1 MSALLPFL
9 LALVPGVD
17 SWVASRD
24 ASVAAWLSD
33 QASSLT
39 PTTLGTM
46 DAFESMTFSRG
57 TPGPSGLEDGVLRR
71 RRTSLSLQGN
81 PADSQSNLRYGAAWL
96 WDAGGWHNRLTWSGD
111 ASRRLDGSTWAW
123 GALAAWRP
131 GLQTGGGVVIRQRLA
146 GPDSVLAERSVENWA
161 LLRVS
166 RLSLAALGDRSH
178 QSWWELAWQVDPD
191 YSPEDE
197 GMLWREFSLGVRR
210 LDDDRNAWAPGRE
223 LQVFGSV
230 PLWRDQLRLL
240 WQVGTKGR
248 WERATLQSDLLPQG
262 LAGFDLSYARTRWAS
277 RDWGLRLR
285 FLALS
290 LGWNDPED
298 IRDLGPNGGSTVLSA
313 RMRIAFDGAN
323 DYYTPGRHRGPQEQ
337 ISQTTRQR

>member
-9 LALVPGVD
+9 LSLSSGVD
-17 SWVASRD
+17 GWVTSRD

-39 PTTLGTM
+39 PNAVGTM

-71 RRTSLSLQGN
+71 HRAALSLQGN
-81 PADSQSNLRYGAAWL
+81 PADSQSTIRYGAVGF
-96 WDAGGWHNRLTWSGD
+96 WDAGGWQHRLTWSGD
-111 ASRRLDGSTWAW
+111 ASRRLNGTTWGW
-123 GALAAWRP
+123 GALAALRP
-131 GLQTGGGVVIRQRLA
+131 NVQSGGGVVIRQRLS
-146 GPDSVLAERSVENWA
+146 GPDGTLAERDVEGWA

-166 RLSLAALGDRSH
+166 RLSLATLGVRSH
-178 QSWWELAWQVDPD
+178 QSYWELAWQVDPD

-197 GMLWREFSLGVRR
+197 GMIWRELSLGVRR
-210 LDDDRNAWAPGRE
+210 VDDRRNAWTEGRE
-223 LQVFGSV
+223 IQVFGAI
-230 PLWRDQLRLL
+230 PLWRDKLRLL
-240 WQVGTKGR
+240 WQGGSRAR

-262 LAGFDLSYARTRWAS
+262 LAGIDLSYARTRWNS

-285 FLALS
+285 FLAFS

-298 IRDLGPNGGSTVLSA
+298 IRDLGPGGGSTVLSA
-313 RMRIAFDGAN
+313 RVRLAFDGAN
-323 DYYTPGRHRGPQEQ
+323 DYFTPGRHRGPQEQ
-337 ISQTTRQR
+337 ISQSSRLR